1 MYNHVRRNTGNIY
14 LYLYLYIS
22 DGNLT
27 LKLRIPDSNGY
38 LYLLLSVAQLFASRY
53 LSELARV
60 NSSMER
66 RASMKIPHLKNTDVI
81 ARYEHATSR
90 LILLD
95 YDEALCSMRKHPE
108 LVMPSRP
115 VIHLLKSLSQDPKN
129 HVYILSGCPM
139 HLLESWFGHLSDLG
153 IM

>member
-1 MYNHVRRNTGNIY
+1 MSVAIQVA
-14 LYLYLYIS
+14 YIDVDNLVFEIS
-22 DGNLT
+22 GFLT
-27 LKLRIPDSNGY
+27 LTIIFH
-38 LYLLLSVAQLFASRY
+38 LSSPSRVAQLFASRY

-66 RASMKIPHLKNTDVI
+66 RASMKIPHLKDTDVI
-81 ARYEHATSR
+81 FRYEHATSR

-139 HLLESWFGHLSDLG
+139 HLLESWFGHLPDLG